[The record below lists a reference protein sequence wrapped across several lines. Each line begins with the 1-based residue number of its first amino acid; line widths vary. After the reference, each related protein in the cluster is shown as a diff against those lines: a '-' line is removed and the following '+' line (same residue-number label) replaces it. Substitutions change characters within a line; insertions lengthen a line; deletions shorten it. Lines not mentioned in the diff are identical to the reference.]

1 MDTIIF
7 KNVGKTFK
15 KGQKLLLK
23 EALLDM
29 FKPSKSETFEVL
41 KDINFSLEQG
51 KTLGIIGNN
60 GSGKST
66 ILKIVAGVMFPDRG
80 SVKVSG
86 RIAPLIDVGAGFHPE
101 LTGRENIYL
110 NGVILGL
117 KRSEIDK
124 KYQSIV
130 DFAGLGDFIDT
141 PIKHYSSGMYMRL
154 GFSIAIHTD
163 PDILL
168 VDEIL
173 AVGDEAFQHKC
184 FLKIKEFQRAKKTI
198 IFVTH
203 SLFLVGKYCDE
214 VMLID
219 NGVIK
224 YLGDPKIALEKYKT
238 QES

>member
-1 MDTIIF
+1 
-7 KNVGKTFK
+7 
-15 KGQKLLLK
+15 
-23 EALLDM
+23 M
-29 FKPSKSETFEVL
+29 FKPSKSETFWVL
-41 KDINFSLEQG
+41 KDINFSLKEG

-66 ILKIVAGVMFPDRG
+66 ILKLVAGVMFPDCG
-80 SVKVSG
+80 SIKVVG
-86 RIAPLIDVGAGFHPE
+86 RIAPLIEVGAGFHPE

-117 KRSEIDK
+117 RRSQIDK

-173 AVGDEAFQHKC
+173 AVGDEAFQRKC

-219 NGVIK
+219 NGIIK
-224 YLGDPKIALEKYKT
+224 HYGNTQKGLELYSGLNT
-238 QES
+238 P